1 MMDEEVKSIVEGDNG
16 LKMVVSK
23 VPIADWTALLE
34 KNWGAVE
41 GTHFFYA

>member
-34 KNWGAVE
+34 QGWGAIE

>member
-1 MMDEEVKSIVEGDNG
+1 MHKEAKSIAKRDNG
-16 LKMVVSK
+16 LKMAVSK

-34 KNWGAVE
+34 NGWGAIE